1 MDVRRRLLAVALAV
15 CVVALPACGGGG
27 GDGGSDAVAYSVED
41 AAACLRKAGVT
52 KVDTD
57 AGEDLEAEG
66 LAEKGALE
74 GSYGKSNFA
83 VVFEENDEKAHNT
96 ESQYAAAI
104 GGSWQPGVPIRE
116 LLKRADNAVLVY
128 EKKPAANAKR
138 AIEGCF
144 GGSPKI
150 DADVE
155 REFAR

>member
-1 MDVRRRLLAVALAV
+1 MDVGCRLPAVALAFYLA
-15 CVVALPACGGGG
+15 ALPACGGG
-27 GDGGSDAVAYSVED
+27 DDGSDALRYTVDD
-41 AAACLRKAGVT
+41 AAACLREAGAT
-52 KVDTD
+52 KLDTN

-66 LAEKGALE
+66 VAEQGALE
-74 GSYGKSNFA
+74 GSYGKTNFA
-83 VVFEENDEKAHNT
+83 VVFEEDDEKAHST

-104 GGSWQPGVPIRE
+104 GGSWQPGVPLRE

-128 EKKPAANAKR
+128 EKKPAADAKR

-144 GGSPKI
+144 GGSPTI

>member
-1 MDVRRRLLAVALAV
+1 MDVRPYLLAVALAA
-15 CVVALPACGGGG
+15 CSLALAACGGDENS
-27 GDGGSDAVAYSVED
+27 DGGAYTVED
-41 AAACLRKAGVT
+41 AAACLREAGAT
-52 KVDTD
+52 KVNTD

-66 LAEKGALE
+66 FAEQGALE
-74 GSYGKSNFA
+74 GSYGKTNFA
-83 VVFEENDEKAHNT
+83 VVFEEDHEKAHST
-96 ESQYAAAI
+96 ETQYAAAV

-128 EKKPAANAKR
+128 EKRPAAAARK
-138 AIEGCF
+138 AIEGCL